1 MTMPTTT
8 GVSTQLPQAQKRP
21 ATPDFVRR
29 DSERLVTF
37 SSATFLPEHVSP
49 NALSKG
55 KLHLVIKASI
65 ARANYTIVAQSRLE
79 VMVPDNSP
87 SHSMW
92 PYLVNSAQTGRL
104 NEISV
109 YAHRGTSRDQAR
121 LLYMNAGA
129 LALWREMGMPG
140 SVVGEVNR
148 PPWNAVLSFGMSV
161 SSMKNS
167 NQG

>member
-1 MTMPTTT
+1 MTMPTTP
-8 GVSTQLPQAQKRP
+8 GVSPQLPQIQKRP
-21 ATPDFVRR
+21 TPLTFVRR
-29 DSERLVTF
+29 ASQRQVTF
-37 SSATFLPEHVSP
+37 SSTTFLPDPVSP
-49 NALSKG
+49 NALSKA
-55 KLHLVIKASI
+55 KLHLVVKTSI

-92 PYLVNSAQTGRL
+92 PYLVNSAQTRRL

-129 LALWREMGMPG
+129 LNLWREMGMPG

-148 PPWNAVLSFGMSV
+148 PPWNAVLSFGMSF
-161 SSMKNS
+161 SSMKNG
-167 NQG
+167 NNG

>member
-1 MTMPTTT
+1 MTMPTTP
-8 GVSTQLPQAQKRP
+8 GVSPQLPQIQKRP
-21 ATPDFVRR
+21 TPLTFVRR
-29 DSERLVTF
+29 DSQRQVTF
-37 SSATFLPEHVSP
+37 SSTTFLPYPVSP

-55 KLHLVIKASI
+55 KLQLVVKASI

-92 PYLVNSAQTGRL
+92 PYLVNSAQTRRL

-129 LALWREMGMPG
+129 LNLWREMGMPG

-148 PPWNAVLSFGMSV
+148 PPWNAVLSFGMSF
-161 SSMKNS
+161 SSMKNG
-167 NQG
+167 NNG

>member
-1 MTMPTTT
+1 MTMPTTN
-8 GVSTQLPQAQKRP
+8 GVSPQLPQIQKSR
-21 ATPDFVRR
+21 TPLTFVRP
-29 DSERLVTF
+29 DSQRLVTF
-37 SSATFLPEHVSP
+37 SSAAFLPNPVSP
-49 NALSKG
+49 NALSKA
-55 KLHLVIKASI
+55 KLHLVVKTSI

-129 LALWREMGMPG
+129 LDLWREMGMPG

-148 PPWNAVLSFGMSV
+148 PPCNAVLSFGMSV
-161 SSMKNS
+161 SSIKNG
-167 NQG
+167 NNG

>member
-1 MTMPTTT
+1 MTMPTTP
-8 GVSTQLPQAQKRP
+8 GVSPQLPQIQKRP
-21 ATPDFVRR
+21 TPLTFVRR
-29 DSERLVTF
+29 DSQRLVTF
-37 SSATFLPEHVSP
+37 SSATFLPDPVSP

-55 KLHLVIKASI
+55 KLHLVVKAAI

-129 LALWREMGMPG
+129 LDLWREMGMPG

-148 PPWNAVLSFGMSV
+148 PPWNAVLSFGMSF
-161 SSMKNS
+161 SSMKKW
-167 NQG
+167 